1 MTWMKTSLRKKA
13 LVLFAAMALL
23 ILALALA
30 ACGSSGAGAS
40 SNNND
45 GNSNI
50 STSSQQSTSNSGSSS
65 SSGSSGNVQ
74 SADQQV
80 QNAVQG
86 VDGAHNDTG
95 NADATATTEN
105 NTPPQP

>member
-1 MTWMKTSLRKKA
+1 MTWMKTSLREKA

-23 ILALALA
+23 ILALSLA

-50 STSSQQSTSNSGSSS
+50 STSQQSTSNSGSSS
-65 SSGSSGNVQ
+65 SSGSSGNIQ

-80 QNAVQG
+80 QNAIQG
-86 VDGAHNDTG
+86 VDGAHNDTN

-105 NTPPQP
+105 NTPQQP